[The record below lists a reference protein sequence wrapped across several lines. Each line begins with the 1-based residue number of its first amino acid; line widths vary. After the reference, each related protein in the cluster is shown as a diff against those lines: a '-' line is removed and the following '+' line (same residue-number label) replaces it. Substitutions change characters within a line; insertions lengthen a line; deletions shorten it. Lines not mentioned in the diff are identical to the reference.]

1 MLVLKIN
8 FIYIAYISMLEKI
21 NKPWGYYQILD
32 SQNGYQLKKLFVNPK
47 SKLSLQSHKY
57 RSEHWVVLYGQATVT
72 IDKNVYELSVNES
85 IYIPMASK
93 HRLENNTDKELVVGE
108 TQIGDYLGEDDIIRY
123 KDIYKREIT
132 HDN

>member
-1 MLVLKIN
+1 MLK
-8 FIYIAYISMLEKI
+8 KI

-47 SKLSLQSHKY
+47 SKLSLQSHKH

-93 HRLENNTDKELVVGE
+93 HRLENNTNKEVVIGE

-123 KDIYKREIT
+123 EDIYKREIT